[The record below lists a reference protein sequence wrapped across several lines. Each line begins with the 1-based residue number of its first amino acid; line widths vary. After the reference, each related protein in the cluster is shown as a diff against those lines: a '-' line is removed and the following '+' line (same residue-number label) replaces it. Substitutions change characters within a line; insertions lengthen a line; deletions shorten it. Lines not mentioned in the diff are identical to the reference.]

1 MERLKRNFLN
11 RATLPK
17 NECVG
22 QIFKIEMMLASN
34 DYNYTIVNMG
44 AHLFTDEVNE
54 EVTIRMFNGN
64 AITYAMGHTR
74 SHPASIGEIQ
84 KWLSEY
90 WNNHRAKDV

>member
-1 MERLKRNFLN
+1 MYTTRKFDN
-11 RATLPK
+11 RYTLP
-17 NECVG
+17 NDEYVG
-22 QIFKIEMMLASN
+22 QIFKIEMRLASN
-34 DYNYTIVNMG
+34 NHNYTIVNMG

-64 AITYAMGHTR
+64 TITYAMGHTR